1 MRYVRLNGTGLRVSA
16 LALGTGPFASHISD
30 KVAEEIL
37 DTYVGEGGNFIDT
50 ANVYGRWN
58 PGNQPL
64 CERMIGKWLAQH
76 HQRDK
81 IVLATKGAADAIG
94 KPHIKRLS
102 EREIRT
108 DIEDSLINL
117 KTDYFDMYYLHQDD
131 PSRPV
136 GEILETMNALHKEG
150 KIRYFGCSNWS
161 GQRMREADAYA
172 EEHGIRSFSAHEIMF
187 NLARSNPDAV
197 YNEIQVC
204 TDEDIWNYH
213 KETQKPM
220 VAYTSQAAGIF
231 VRWHE
236 PDFFEGEKHAF
247 PRRFFWNDVTE
258 ARLQRVDQLAKL
270 TGRSSMQLALGFHYA
285 QPFQVIPIIGP
296 YNKSELLNSLASC
309 NYVMTAEELDFILD
323 GKDFWA

>member
-64 CERMIGKWLAQH
+64 CERMIGKWLTQH

-81 IVLATKGAADAIG
+81 IVLATKGAADAID

-102 EREIRT
+102 EQEIRT

-172 EEHGIRSFSAHEIMF
+172 EEH
-187 NLARSNPDAV
+187 
-197 YNEIQVC
+197 
-204 TDEDIWNYH
+204 
-213 KETQKPM
+213 
-220 VAYTSQAAGIF
+220 
-231 VRWHE
+231 
-236 PDFFEGEKHAF
+236 
-247 PRRFFWNDVTE
+247 
-258 ARLQRVDQLAKL
+258 
-270 TGRSSMQLALGFHYA
+270 
-285 QPFQVIPIIGP
+285 
-296 YNKSELLNSLASC
+296 
-309 NYVMTAEELDFILD
+309 
-323 GKDFWA
+323 